1 MSGVQNIQE
10 PLNFPVHASTW
21 GIILRC
27 SGCGA
32 GRECDSNK
40 APGNGHVAVC

>member
-10 PLNFPVHASTW
+10 PLNFPVHTSTW
-21 GIILRC
+21 GIILWC

-32 GRECDSNK
+32 SRECDSNK
-40 APGNGHVAVC
+40 APDNAHVAVY